1 VGWFCLLVSAFA
13 LLPSHVSIIGCN
25 LFDRLHFVCN
35 LFDRLRSVCN
45 LFDRRHSLCNVF
57 DMLRFVCHFRF
68 FQVQRQQV
76 EVAPPQCNLIDLWN

>member
-1 VGWFCLLVSAFA
+1 MFGFSIGPTFSDVLVGLPCVGVCRWVSVWVGWFCLLVSAFA

-45 LFDRRHSLCNVF
+45 LFDR
-57 DMLRFVCHFRF
+57 LRSV
-68 FQVQRQQV
+68 
-76 EVAPPQCNLIDLWN
+76 